1 MKLKRKLA
9 AFLTGTML
17 LSTMSAMTVTA
28 GAANYSDTAGHW
40 AESAVDRWSG
50 YGIVQGSGGAFRPN
64 ASMTRAE
71 MATVL
76 SKLLGL
82 TDKASNSFADVSSGA
97 WYADAVLKCAAAGIL
112 KGDGTGANPNGT
124 ITREEAAVMM
134 GRALAVEETS
144 GSLSFADGAQVS
156 GWAKGYVKAMSDKGI
171 VNGVGS
177 NRFAP
182 AQNIDRA
189 SVVTILD
196 RTITGYA
203 NTAGATVEAKNAGLT
218 LVAAPDV
225 TVTGAAADVLVAAGA
240 ASGTVTLSGASV
252 SGAVTVQAKA
262 DVALTGSASV
272 GAVELTD
279 AAAGATLTVGAGAK
293 AGTVSV
299 GAEKAK
305 VEVSGTVTD
314 VTIDAANVAVT
325 AQKGGTIDTVT
336 TTAKGTTVAGEGT
349 VKTVKTNDKNDTK
362 VTTKNT
368 KVEQTGGAAEK
379 PSTGGGSG
387 GGGGGHS
394 STVTTAD
401 VSSPEELQKA
411 FADAD
416 IATITLKGDGFA
428 AGQDLALSRE
438 GAGEVEIKFGKVSL
452 GDVTINAPKATKI
465 TLTDD
470 GAAGEGAKCNS
481 LTVDA
486 AEAHVQNNMTVAG
499 TVTIK
504 AVAGE
509 TFVVGDKTG
518 SVKLAGAGKLEIAQ
532 DAGSTPAVE
541 VATDK
546 NVVLSGEMA
555 EISVT
560 ADAAKVKVAPEA
572 KVGTITST
580 AAGVALTVATEEAVK
595 VEGEIA
601 IVALESKATLE
612 VAAGASVGTLT
623 STTDNAVV
631 SGEGEITAVAATNP
645 ITLSNAKVGTVTATA
660 PVELNA
666 AVEKVEAKSANVAI
680 SGTGNVAEVEAAAPV
695 QITNKSVD
703 KVSVP
708 ADAENVTITV
718 AKDVTIPVVETK
730 ANVEIAGEGTVS
742 TVDALANDVAV
753 TASADTVA
761 QVTAVG
767 GATGVTVTDQTIT
780 VKTKAA
786 APSDVVF
793 AEPET
798 AEGKGKIT
806 SAQSGLEYSVNGVT
820 YNDFTTGT
828 EFAPGTYYVRV
839 KATGDTLASEPVK
852 GTIPA
857 TVAVSEAAISGS
869 AIVGQTLAASVNA
882 DATSTKGHPITYSW
896 KAGDSEVGTGKTLML
911 TDGMVGKAITVTIK
925 NYDPITSTPTA
936 VVQADKTALKSA
948 LKAAEA
954 ALTGVSGTD
963 EAADK
968 VLLGVQFVTT
978 AQMKA
983 YQDALAAANAVVSAA
998 DANTAAVAAAVEAL
1012 NTALSTF
1019 NGQKQNGTWNEV
1031 GELQAA
1037 LSDALKAADT
1047 AKANIQTSENGL
1059 DVAPTAQWVT
1069 ADVMAAF
1076 DKTIADAAAVKD
1088 STDAAVLGQAL
1099 ANVNAATA
1107 SFGSAKKSGASIDT
1121 AKLVTAINNA
1131 GLNINS
1137 VTIGDK
1143 ETIDNNITVVTK
1155 AVSATYGS
1163 AIDAAIAA
1171 VENPANQK
1179 AVNDALAALNEATK
1193 AFNDAK
1199 ASGAVDKASLNAAIK
1214 AAAVNV
1220 NSVAVSKD
1228 GSDVTGQYVLQADV
1242 ETYQTAIEAAQAVAS
1257 GSGSD
1262 NTQEKVDAAVADLSE
1277 ATAKFNAAKQSAKA
1291 DKAALTKAIEDAN
1304 GRLETAK
1311 VSDDGKNLIGG
1322 GALHAGDTY
1331 YNAKDVETYR
1341 VAIAEAQKVA
1351 NAADSTQQQITAAVT
1366 ALNNATTSFIN
1377 TMKTFGTPVT
1387 TADTLIAA
1395 MSEGNTAVVVLQNDI
1410 EVTNPSDITG
1420 AWRTRGSSKLTLDL
1434 NGKKLTVSGEGSV
1447 LLGYSAT
1454 DKNTAAEQQSME
1466 ADITIR
1472 NGDLIANNTKATVA
1486 SFTIEKGQKLT
1497 LDGVNGVNVTAS
1509 GSVFLPRGEGA
1520 TLTVKNSTIETKGV
1534 YCISTN
1540 ANDPVNYGV
1549 EINVEKSTLTAQSDD
1564 RDNCAVLINVPGT
1577 LNMVNSTITGNRQ
1590 AVIVRAG
1597 TAKLTGCTI
1606 NAETTA
1612 LSANEHAYS
1621 ISPEK
1626 WGDGNRVSYGA
1637 LIVGNQTA
1645 STYKDNAAVTL
1656 TECILNAGEN
1666 KTLTVGEVTAPV
1678 YALHAVRA
1686 NNNTYSTTVMMD
1698 KATTDK
1704 IKGAI
1709 ATYGDATINGQKM
1722 TTVAT
1727 ADALK
1732 TAMSDPTQE
1741 VVTLQNDITVEN
1753 PGDITGAWRTRGSY
1767 ALTLDLN
1774 GNTLTVSGNGSV
1786 LLGYNDEADTKHE
1799 KTASNQKNLSADV
1812 TICNGTLIANNSAD
1826 TVANFTVE
1834 KGQKLT
1840 LDGVDGV
1847 TVKAAGSVFL
1857 PRGEDATL
1865 TVKNSHI
1872 ETTGVYCISTNAIDS
1887 VNHGAVINVENSTLK
1902 ANHGDFDDCAVL
1914 FNVPGTLNMKDS
1926 IVTGNRQG
1934 VIVRAGTAT
1943 FDNCTINAA
1952 PQLIK
1957 DAIPSAGQSYNNWSG
1972 GNEVA
1977 FGALIVG
1984 NSTTSYPYDAQATLT
1999 NCTLN
2004 AGSNETLTAGNT
2016 TASVYALYA
2025 VREKTDHTTTVVMD
2039 AATQEKITG
2048 TVAKDGDKATITV
2061 DGQAYQTEKTNE
2073 EPQPVNEP
2081 APEDKAEEPAV
2092 QPEPVQPEP
2101 TQPED
2106 TAKPGEPV
2114 QSEPQVEVP
2123 EEKPAPNN
2131 DAQIVVPAEQE
2142 QTQTGETP
2150 SEETTPAEPTTEIT
2164 TPDAPANDEPVV
2176 TAPANEI

>member
-240 ASGTVTLSGASV
+240 ASGTVTLNGASV

-305 VEVSGTVTD
+305 VEVAGTVTD

-368 KVEQTGGAAEK
+368 KVEQVGSTATKPGG
-379 PSTGGGSG
+379 SSG

-411 FADAD
+411 FADSD

-486 AEAHVQNNMTVAG
+486 AEAHVQNNMAVAG

-560 ADAAKVKVAPEA
+560 ADAAKVKVAPAA

-820 YNDFTTGT
+820 YNDFTPGT

-857 TVAVSEAAISGS
+857 TVAVSEATISGS

-911 TDGMVGKAITVTIK
+911 TDEMVGKPITVTIK

-936 VVQADKTALKSA
+936 AVQVDKTALKSA

-1076 DKTIADAAAVKD
+1076 DKAIADAAAVKD

-1107 SFGSAKKSGASIDT
+1107 SFGSAKKSGAAIDT

-1257 GSGSD
+1257 GSSSD

-1341 VAIAEAQKVA
+1341 AAIAEAQKVA

-1377 TMKTFGTPVT
+1377 TMKTFGTSVN
-1387 TADTLIAA
+1387 TAEELKAA
-1395 MSEGNTAVVVLQNDI
+1395 MAAGGSVVL
-1410 EVTNPSDITG
+1410 TG
-1420 AWRTRGSSKLTLDL
+1420 NFELEETIAIDKSVMLDL
-1434 NGKKLTVSGEGSV
+1434 NGYTITLKTGTDGDGKAISAFNITSAGNLTLDDGADEGAGKITAKLLEPESNKDKHSTKQLVQCWGTFTMNGGTLETADGVYYALGLWGEKCDVTINAGAVVKSQWGEGNTEGVAIGSNGTKKKDDVNQYGYKLTVNGGEITGGEQAMYLPGEGKVTVNGGNISGTKEGIEIRAGELTITGGTITATAARATNVTTNSGASGAYTGAVVVAKSKLTTANDYNGNITVKVTGGALVNNTGDALCVVHEENTKNYTEPQNVVVEIAAQAALTGGKNIQDGFGSVAGDSLTMDGKTGVWAATAATVSKAAANSTVV
-1447 LLGYSAT
+1447 LLNDLSI
-1454 DKNTAAEQQSME
+1454 TAPIVIDN
-1466 ADITIR
+1466 AD
-1472 NGDLIANNTKATVA
+1472 V
-1486 SFTIEKGQKLT
+1486 T
-1497 LDGVNGVNVTAS
+1497 LDGNEKTVSAADSFENPTQTNGLLVCNNGGTVKNLVLDGRSKKVRGAYICGGIDNANAKSVSMENVKIQNCKLQSSNTNDRGEGAYAGAGIRTNQYINLSLIDCVIQDNEAYAS
-1509 GSVFLPRGEGA
+1509 GGAISFDNSRGTLSLDGCTIKNNIGGFYAGGIWIASTADMEIVLSGSEIRGNTLSASATKYEACCTNGQDIFMNANSYGGGLCKISGSNSKIGYFHVEADNSNGA
-1520 TLTVKNSTIETKGV
+1520 TLTVSGTT
-1534 YCISTN
+1534 
-1540 ANDPVNYGV
+1540 
-1549 EINVEKSTLTAQSDD
+1549 QFDD
-1564 RDNCAVLINVPGT
+1564 VH
-1577 LNMVNSTITGNRQ
+1577 S
-1590 AVIVRAG
+1590 
-1597 TAKLTGCTI
+1597 
-1606 NAETTA
+1606 
-1612 LSANEHAYS
+1612 
-1621 ISPEK
+1621 
-1626 WGDGNRVSYGA
+1626 
-1637 LIVGNQTA
+1637 
-1645 STYKDNAAVTL
+1645 
-1656 TECILNAGEN
+1656 
-1666 KTLTVGEVTAPV
+1666 VGE
-1678 YALHAVRA
+1678 
-1686 NNNTYSTTVMMD
+1686 
-1698 KATTDK
+1698 KAT
-1704 IKGAI
+1704 
-1709 ATYGDATINGQKM
+1709 
-1722 TTVAT
+1722 
-1727 ADALK
+1727 L
-1732 TAMSDPTQE
+1732 
-1741 VVTLQNDITVEN
+1741 VVTEE
-1753 PGDITGAWRTRGSY
+1753 GK
-1767 ALTLDLN
+1767 
-1774 GNTLTVSGNGSV
+1774 
-1786 LLGYNDEADTKHE
+1786 E
-1799 KTASNQKNLSADV
+1799 
-1812 TICNGTLIANNSAD
+1812 
-1826 TVANFTVE
+1826 
-1834 KGQKLT
+1834 
-1840 LDGVDGV
+1840 
-1847 TVKAAGSVFL
+1847 
-1857 PRGEDATL
+1857 
-1865 TVKNSHI
+1865 
-1872 ETTGVYCISTNAIDS
+1872 STF
-1887 VNHGAVINVENSTLK
+1887 G
-1902 ANHGDFDDCAVL
+1902 
-1914 FNVPGTLNMKDS
+1914 
-1926 IVTGNRQG
+1926 
-1934 VIVRAGTAT
+1934 GTAT
-1943 FDNCTINAA
+1943 KAVGSYQWKNNSWETVE
-1952 PQLIK
+1952 
-1957 DAIPSAGQSYNNWSG
+1957 SAN
-1972 GNEVA
+1972 
-1977 FGALIVG
+1977 I
-1984 NSTTSYPYDAQATLT
+1984 LT
-1999 NCTLN
+1999 MSL
-2004 AGSNETLTAGNT
+2004 
-2016 TASVYALYA
+2016 
-2025 VREKTDHTTTVVMD
+2025 D
-2039 AATQEKITG
+2039 
-2048 TVAKDGDKATITV
+2048 
-2061 DGQAYQTEKTNE
+2061 E
-2073 EPQPVNEP
+2073 EEQPVNEP

-2092 QPEPVQPEP
+2092 KPEPVQPEP

-2106 TAKPGEPV
+2106 TAKPEEPV
-2114 QSEPQVEVP
+2114 QPEPQVEVP